1 MTAQNPLGS
10 LAEYSRFV
18 AELLDR
24 PTVLRSTLAVL
35 SARRA
40 ATRFWDRLS
49 WWRNLLSLWTPKSG
63 SSCPDQSRLISLR

>member
-10 LAEYSRFV
+10 LADYSRFV

-49 WWRNLLSLWTPKSG
+49 WRSLLSLWTPKSG
-63 SSCPDQSRLISLR
+63 SSCADQSHLISLR